1 MGNPEGHRG
10 GPAGS
15 CRRPTRAR
23 RHEPAAP
30 SLIVTTAAYD
40 RLRFRTLRDAQREGA
55 GRVMIG
61 GVHDD
66 FVLAALRER
75 RGETGM
81 AVAARFVVLEVA
93 AARYAGPAQEQIR
106 IERVGFEVDGD
117 RLPGAPLN
125 RPRLRVGAVAREH
138 YVVATELPL
147 LCLADRDRVLAGAGT
162 ASSRARP
169 LAAGGIVVIARRARA
184 LRDREREAARLPLG
198 RRRRVHQNPVGAPAG
213 ARAGHARRAA
223 RSAVV
228 VDDGVVEIV

>member
-15 CRRPTRAR
+15 CRRQTRAR

-30 SLIVTTAAYD
+30 SLIVTIAAYD

-81 AVAARFVVLEVA
+81 AVSPPVLVLEVA
-93 AARYAGPAQEQIR
+93 VARNAAAAPGKIR
-106 IERVGFEVDGD
+106 I
-117 RLPGAPLN
+117 
-125 RPRLRVGAVAREH
+125 
-138 YVVATELPL
+138 
-147 LCLADRDRVLAGAGT
+147 
-162 ASSRARP
+162 
-169 LAAGGIVVIARRARA
+169 
-184 LRDREREAARLPLG
+184 
-198 RRRRVHQNPVGAPAG
+198 
-213 ARAGHARRAA
+213 
-223 RSAVV
+223 
-228 VDDGVVEIV
+228 